1 MNIKDKVF
9 VITGGGNGIGREVV
23 LELLRR
29 GARVAAVDLSEAG
42 LAQTAELAAAAA
54 PTGDGSRLS
63 LHTANLI
70 DRAAVEALP
79 AAVQA
84 AHGQIDGVVNIAG
97 IIQRF
102 VPVTELTFED
112 IDKVITV
119 NLWGTLNVNKVFLA
133 GLLTRPTAAL
143 VNISSMGGLVPFP
156 GQTAYSASKGA
167 VKLWTE
173 GLQAELANTPVTV
186 TVVFP
191 GAIATDIAQ
200 HSGVSTA
207 TAAAADSPVKM
218 TAPAEAARQIVDA
231 IERGK
236 PRVRIGKDARLLDRL
251 VRLMPTKAV
260 LFIAKKMAS
269 AAGAA
274 RGS

>member
-1 MNIKDKVF
+1 MIIKDKVF

-29 GARVAAVDLSEAG
+29 GARVAAVDMSEAG
-42 LAQTAELAAAAA
+42 LAQTAELAAPA
-54 PTGDGSRLS
+54 GDGSRLS
-63 LHTANLI
+63 THTANLA

-84 AHGQIDGVVNIAG
+84 AHGQIDGLVHVAG

-102 VPVTELTFED
+102 VPVAELTFED
-112 IDKVITV
+112 IDKVISV

-133 GLLTRPTAAL
+133 GLLTRPAAAL

-173 GLQAELANTPVTV
+173 GLQAELANTPVAV

-200 HSGVSTA
+200 HSGVSIA
-207 TAAAADSPVKM
+207 TAAAADSPVSM
-218 TAPAEAARQIVDA
+218 TAPGEAARQIVEA
-231 IERGK
+231 IAQGK

-251 VRLMPTKAV
+251 VRLMPTRAI
-260 LFIAKKMAS
+260 LIIAKKMAS

-274 RGS
+274 RSS